1 MGGPDVHGP
10 DLSILILSWNTK
22 DLTLACLDAL
32 QQDET
37 RHSREVLVL
46 DNGSQDGSADAVEA
60 FCEEHRGYRLLR
72 EEENLG
78 YAIGNNRAAAEATGR
93 YLCLLNSDTEVRP
106 GALDLLVAFLE
117 SQLEKQREGQAGG
130 WAVSPRLVHPDGRT
144 QSACKR
150 IPGLA
155 VALVYDLPWAR
166 WPGFR
171 RIDDAYYYRDFDH
184 ESSRCVEQPPG
195 ACFVIA
201 RDLWQELGGF
211 DEELWLFY
219 NDVDLCKRLADR
231 GGRIQ
236 YLADAEVLHH
246 EGASTR
252 NFTKMVPVWARNRI
266 SYYRKHHGRLGAFI
280 VRMMIRIR
288 GWVEWWR
295 LGARHRDP
303 AEKRAARRELSR
315 VLHEALG
322 GKPQES

>member
-1 MGGPDVHGP
+1 MEGQDVQSP

-22 DLTLACLDAL
+22 ELTLACLQAL
-32 QQDET
+32 HEDQA
-37 RHSREVLVL
+37 RHSREVLIL
-46 DNGSQDGSADAVEA
+46 DNGSQDGSADAIEG
-60 FCEEHRGYRLLR
+60 FCQEHPGFRLLR
-72 EEENLG
+72 EKENLG
-78 YAIGNNRAAAEATGR
+78 YAIGNNRAAAQAVGR
-93 YLCLLNSDTEVRP
+93 YLCLLNSDTEVQD
-106 GALDLLVAFLE
+106 GALDRLVDFLE
-117 SQLEKQREGQAGG
+117 TRREKQPGEPEGE
-130 WAVSPRLVHPDGRT
+130 WAVSPRLVHPDGST
-144 QSACKR
+144 QAACKR

-166 WPGFR
+166 WPGLR

-195 ACFVIA
+195 ACFMIS
-201 RDLWQELGGF
+201 RRLWEELGGF
-211 DEELWLFY
+211 DEKLWLFY

-236 YLADAEVLHH
+236 YLAEAVVLHH

-266 SYYRKHHGRLGAFI
+266 AYYRKHHGRLGAFL
-280 VRMMIRIR
+280 VRTMIRIR
-288 GWVEWWR
+288 GWIEWWR

-303 AEKRAARRELSR
+303 LEKRAARKELSR
-315 VLHEALG
+315 VLHEALS